1 MFDYW
6 KVLFYCKFTCNAL
19 LSVLIVS
26 RDMQTEKV
34 FLLWKEWKEW
44 SAGWSVQWVTNN
56 NTMSTYNVR
65 FKTISNN
72 VRNTT
77 NQSDVQSS
85 ENIKQNLEDY
95 RRKIRFKQVKF
106 SIIVM
111 AWQAGILV
119 LRFGE
124 YNKNYYCS

>member
-1 MFDYW
+1 M
-6 KVLFYCKFTCNAL
+6 
-19 LSVLIVS
+19 
-26 RDMQTEKV
+26 
-34 FLLWKEWKEW
+34 
-44 SAGWSVQWVTNN
+44 TNN